1 MVEKKKTVYEELAEI
16 SGEVGGTMEGR
27 PKHTGDTEDINRYDR
42 QPLPYTP
49 PTIDYPFQTWITIP
63 NSLDDIMNN
72 MPMKIIEDLVEDIKL
87 KLNRVLLAMEY
98 TTEYEVEEFDIY
110 NDARLGMVSVEI
122 RTKSGNRYT
131 IKKSI
136 KKSIKE

>member
-16 SGEVGGTMEGR
+16 R
-27 PKHTGDTEDINRYDR
+27 PKHTGDTEDINRYDG

-63 NSLDDIMNN
+63 NSLEDIMNN

-98 TTEYEVEEFDIY
+98 TKEVDEVEEFDIY
-110 NDARLGMVSVEI
+110 NDVRLGMVSVEI

-136 KKSIKE
+136 KE

>member
-16 SGEVGGTMEGR
+16 R

-63 NSLDDIMNN
+63 NSLDDIVNS

-98 TTEYEVEEFDIY
+98 TKEVDEVEEFDIY
-110 NDARLGMVSVEI
+110 NDVGLGMVSVEI

-136 KKSIKE
+136 KE